1 MSASEDPEPWTKLGR
16 RDIAGPEQLVSLS
29 LEDLLSTCQLTS
41 AELDALQ
48 AQLAERGLAFRS
60 APVRYPFLSPLLL
73 REVGD
78 AGIDVARAS
87 ISTIGLPVW
96 AERPLLAA
104 GIRTVDQLA
113 RASTFQVRTALGLGG
128 RPQTLLRQQ
137 VEEYLLGMVRAAR
150 RASPPERGDV
160 LLRHLPLGPRTLG
173 ALRRAGIFTLDQL
186 RRLPEA
192 DLARLPGLGPA
203 RLAEIRSVVP
213 GDAPASGPATDNA
226 LHAEAVSVRPEAAA
240 RPVAVLPL
248 PQGIL
253 QRLEASRISTIG
265 DLVAAGE
272 ERLDAIP
279 RLGPASVRR
288 VRQELER
295 YLLTELED
303 VGGGVPEIVAEVQAD
318 AAAST
323 LDERLADLIGRLRS
337 PRLVRLMAWRFGL
350 DGRIRTL
357 EQVGRELGVS
367 KQRVRQLERAALE
380 QLRRDY
386 PARVEGLSR
395 PPREALAAVGGVAPF
410 SYMLDQLPV
419 MFPLERLAPPGAA
432 RLLLELSDDLEVLP
446 GRRAALRGARVR
458 DIERLDEAMVTYL
471 RRRMEPTPVAA
482 LTAVLAQGSAYPEIV
497 KRYPSF
503 SLAARTRANTLVS
516 VLPSGE
522 IGLKEWTRNRL
533 DDAVRALR
541 RLGEPS
547 HYREIALEVQEHL
560 PESVSVS
567 TEGVHNLLLDEA
579 AFVRTGRGVFGLAEW
594 QEASSGLAPR
604 IAEILGAASEPLH
617 RSEIARALGLGER
630 EVERTLLREPAFDPA
645 GRGYYKLAGREYAP
659 RAVAHRTGTTARVG
673 TGGCVRIRVT
683 PATHRS
689 GTLALGAAL
698 RSALPEEGDLGVAWP
713 GSAAPEVSH
722 MLHRGRAHLSGLG
735 GFLRAEMVAPGDAIY
750 IERRADREPSYA
762 LYTEAQWRAATSTN
776 ADSRSSAASPD
787 G

>member
-1 MSASEDPEPWTKLGR
+1 MSASEDPDPWTKLGR
-16 RDIAGPEQLVSLS
+16 CGIADAEHLARLS
-29 LEDLLSTCQLTS
+29 LEELLSMCQLTS
-41 AELDALQ
+41 ADLDALRTQ
-48 AQLAERGLAFRS
+48 MTERGLAFRS

-78 AGIDVARAS
+78 AGIDISRAS
-87 ISTIGLPVW
+87 ISTIGLPLW

-113 RASTFQVRTALGLGG
+113 RASTFHVRTALGLGG

-137 VEEYLLGMVRAAR
+137 VEEYLLGLVRAAR
-150 RASPPERGDV
+150 HRDTPAGDDV

-173 ALRRAGIFTLDQL
+173 VLRRAGIFTLDQL
-186 RRLPEA
+186 RRLPED

-203 RLAEIRSVVP
+203 RLAELRSVVP
-213 GDAPASGPATDNA
+213 GDAPAPEPGTDDA
-226 LHAEAVSVRPEAAA
+226 LHAEAVSVRPQAAA
-240 RPVAVLPL
+240 RPVGALSLPR
-248 PQGIL
+248 GIL
-253 QRLEASRISTIG
+253 QRLEASGISTIG

-272 ERLDAIP
+272 ERLSAIP

-337 PRLVRLMAWRFGL
+337 PRLVRLMTWRFGL

-357 EQVGRELGVS
+357 EEVGRELGVS
-367 KQRVRQLERAALE
+367 KQRARQLERTALE
-380 QLRRDY
+380 RLRRDY
-386 PARVEGLSR
+386 PALVESLSR

-410 SYMLDQLPV
+410 TYMLDQLPAL
-419 MFPLERLAPPGAA
+419 FPVDRLVPLGAA
-432 RLLLELSDDLEVLP
+432 RLLLELSDDLEALP
-446 GRRAALRGARVR
+446 GRRAALRGACVR

-471 RRRMEPTPVAA
+471 RRSMEPTPVAA
-482 LTAVLAQGSAYPEIV
+482 LTAALAQGSAYPAIV
-497 KRYPSF
+497 DRYPSF
-503 SLAARTRANTLVS
+503 SLAARARANTLTY

-522 IGLKEWTRNRL
+522 VALKEWTRNRL

-541 RLGEPS
+541 RLGKPS
-547 HYREIALEVQEHL
+547 HYREIAREVQNHL
-560 PESVSVS
+560 PETVSVS
-567 TEGVHNLLLDEA
+567 TEGIHNLLLHEA

-594 QEASSGLAPR
+594 QQGSSDLAPR
-604 IAEILGAASEPLH
+604 IAEVLGASPEPLH
-617 RSEIARALGLGER
+617 RREIARTLGLGER
-630 EVERTLLREPAFDPA
+630 EVERTLLRESVFDPA

-659 RAVAHRTGTTARVG
+659 PATTHRFGTAARIG
-673 TGGCVRIRVT
+673 TGGCVRVRIT

-689 GTLALGAAL
+689 GTLALNAAL
-698 RSALPEEGDLGVAWP
+698 RSALPEEGDLRVAWP
-713 GSAAPEVSH
+713 GSATPEESH
-722 MLHRGRAHLSGLG
+722 MLHRGRSHLSGLG
-735 GFLRAEMVAPGDAIY
+735 GFLRSEMVAPGDEIY
-750 IERRADREPSYA
+750 IERRADREPPYA
-762 LYTEAQWRAATSTN
+762 LYTEVQWRAATSTN